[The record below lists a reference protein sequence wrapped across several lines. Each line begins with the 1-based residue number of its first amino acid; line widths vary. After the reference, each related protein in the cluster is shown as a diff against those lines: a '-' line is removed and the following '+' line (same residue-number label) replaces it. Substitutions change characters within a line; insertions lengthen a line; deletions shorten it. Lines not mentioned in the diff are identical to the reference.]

1 MDDKEKHECDCG
13 CDCGE
18 NCDCGCGENCTC
30 GENCECGSGGECDCG
45 ENCSCSQQDEA
56 KYQTSLEGKVLEYLQ
71 TAQRLQAE
79 FDNYRKRA
87 EEQIKQARFDGMADA
102 VSKLLPA
109 LDSFESASK
118 MVNDPKLLEG
128 FDLIKNQILS
138 AFTALG
144 VEKIDA
150 KNTPFNPTL
159 HNALAT
165 QSNPDFDDDIVI
177 EEYQAGY
184 KLKDKIIRYSQVI
197 VNKKEEN

>member
-1 MDDKEKHECDCG
+1 MDEKKKKCHCKDNQQECNCDKHQNCTCDETCTCDDTCDCG
-13 CDCGE
+13 CQDKKYE
-18 NCDCGCGENCTC
+18 N
-30 GENCECGSGGECDCG
+30 
-45 ENCSCSQQDEA
+45 
-56 KYQTSLEGKVLEYLQ
+56 SLESKVLEYIQ

-102 VSKLLPA
+102 VTKFLPA

-118 MVNDPKLLEG
+118 MISDPKLLEG
-128 FDLIKNQILS
+128 FELIKTQIIS

-144 VEKIDA
+144 VEKIQA
-150 KNTPFNPTL
+150 KNCPFDPSL
-159 HNALAT
+159 HNALAL
-165 QSNPDFDDDIVI
+165 QNNPDFDNDIII

-184 KLKDKIIRYSQVI
+184 KLKEKIIRYSQVI